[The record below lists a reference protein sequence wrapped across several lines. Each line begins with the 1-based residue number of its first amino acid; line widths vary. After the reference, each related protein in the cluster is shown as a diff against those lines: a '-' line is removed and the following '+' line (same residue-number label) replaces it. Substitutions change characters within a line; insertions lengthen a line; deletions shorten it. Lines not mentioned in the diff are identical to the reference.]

1 MIRQHYLLEIV
12 DYLGDSE
19 ENKVN
24 LQFHHLEITTVNIF
38 LHTILFFVYLWE
50 FFSHTSYSVIC
61 IFI

>member
-24 LQFHHLEITTVNIF
+24 LHNFTT
-38 LHTILFFVYLWE
+38 LR
-50 FFSHTSYSVIC
+50 
-61 IFI
+61 